1 MARPKRHM
9 RMFRPLPV
17 AIGLRY
23 LRAKR
28 RNGFISFISLASIL
42 GIALGVTVLI
52 TTLAVMSGFQKE
64 IRDRLLQMSA
74 HATVSADGE
83 PMTDW
88 QHAVDVAMKDP
99 RVVGAAPYIEIQ
111 GMLAGPRVQGAVVQ
125 GVDPALEP
133 KVSVLGEKMQKGS
146 LDSLQ
151 PGEFNILL
159 GKELALWIGVD
170 VGDSVVAT
178 LAEIQGTPAGAM
190 PRTKRFKVS
199 GIFEAG
205 SNEVDRGVAFVNM
218 SDLERVLR
226 TEGATGVRLKL
237 HDMDQAYTVAR
248 DLALNLDGYY
258 RVMDWTQQNANLY
271 HSLRMEKTVM
281 GILLSLIILMGAFTL
296 VNSQVMLVTDKQADI
311 AILRTLGLTPGGVM
325 QVFMVQGTL
334 IGVIG
339 TVLGAIGGVTLTL
352 NLERIL
358 DGIEKL
364 FNITLLPEDV
374 YYITGLPTDMQ
385 AWDVTVTLLTALLM
399 SFLATLY
406 PAWRAARTQPAEAL
420 RYE

>member
-1 MARPKRHM
+1 
-9 RMFRPLPV
+9 MFKPLPV

-28 RNGFISFISLASIL
+28 RNGFISFISMASIL
-42 GIALGVTVLI
+42 GIALGVMVLI

-83 PMTDW
+83 PMANW
-88 QHAVDVAMKDP
+88 QHAVDVATKDP
-99 RVVGAAPYIEIQ
+99 RVAGAAPYIEIQ
-111 GMLAGPRVQGAVVQ
+111 GMLSGLRVQGAIIQ
-125 GVDPALEP
+125 GIDPAQES
-133 KVSVLGEKMQKGS
+133 KVSVLAEKMTKGK

-151 PGEFNILL
+151 PGEFNMVV
-159 GKELALWIGVD
+159 GKELAIWLGVD

-178 LAEIQGTPAGAM
+178 LAEVQGTPMGAM
-190 PRTKRFKVS
+190 PRVKRFKVS

-205 SNEVDRGVAFVNM
+205 SNEVDRGVAFTNM
-218 SDLERVLR
+218 QDMERVLR
-226 TEGATGVRLKL
+226 MDGVTGVRLKM

-248 DLALNLDGYY
+248 DLAVNLNGYY
-258 RVMDWTQQNANLY
+258 RVSDWTQENANLY

-281 GILLSLIILMGAFTL
+281 GILLSLIVAMGAFNL
-296 VNSQVMLVTDKQADI
+296 VSSQVMLVTDKQADI

-334 IGVIG
+334 IGVFG
-339 TVLGAIGGVTLTL
+339 TLVGVISGITLTL

-358 DGIEKL
+358 GLIETV
-364 FNITLLPEDV
+364 FNIKLLPEDV

-385 AWDVTVTLLTALLM
+385 TADIVVITVVALLM
-399 SFLATLY
+399 SFAATIY